1 MSLNSRRTERE
12 REKDLGNSTIVSLI
26 SGSPPLP
33 LPPPG
38 PPSAAPPPDNLLC
51 CRLGL
56 ARLGVT
62 PPHLHI
68 STYACSV

>member
-33 LPPPG
+33 LPPL
-38 PPSAAPPPDNLLC
+38 APPVQPRLLITC
-51 CRLGL
+51 YVAG
-56 ARLGVT
+56 
-62 PPHLHI
+62 
-68 STYACSV
+68 